1 MFPFFEP
8 INGFLIY
15 TFGLTLTISFFAF
28 LWMLKKLSI
37 RFGYDFIIFKKNILW
52 FFLSIFFFSRL
63 FYVISKWHDL
73 KYIKNPLEF
82 FIMNDYNFSLFGA
95 IFGFLIVLYITLKI
109 RKEKL
114 DKFIDGL
121 AISLFFILSIGF
133 IGALFGGQ
141 VYGKETTLG
150 IEILYTN
157 PFTPVPFQVPIFPLP
172 IVYSILFFI
181 LFSISYISS
190 MYIHTKGI
198 IGYIGLIIMSLLF
211 IIFEFFS
218 GKYDIFRD
226 NIGINLTQ
234 ILSIIFIIFCIYRLI
249 KIFRYTESKDKTI
262 LN

>member
-8 INGFLIY
+8 INWFLIY
-15 TFGLTLTISFFAF
+15 TFWLTLTISFFAF

-37 RFGYDFIIFKKNILW
+37 RFWYDFIIFKKNILW

-82 FIMNDYNFSLFGA
+82 FIMNDYNFSLFWA
-95 IFGFLIVLYITLKI
+95 IFWFLIVLYITLKI

-114 DKFIDGL
+114 DKFIDWL
-121 AISLFFILSIGF
+121 AISLFFILSIWF
-133 IGALFGGQ
+133 IWALFWWQ
-141 VYGKETTLG
+141 VYWKETTLW

-190 MYIHTKGI
+190 MYIHTKWI
-198 IGYIGLIIMSLLF
+198 IWYIWLIIMSLLF

-218 GKYDIFRD
+218 WKYDIFRD
-226 NIGINLTQ
+226 NIWINLTQ

-249 KIFRYTESKDKTI
+249 KIFSYTESKDKTI